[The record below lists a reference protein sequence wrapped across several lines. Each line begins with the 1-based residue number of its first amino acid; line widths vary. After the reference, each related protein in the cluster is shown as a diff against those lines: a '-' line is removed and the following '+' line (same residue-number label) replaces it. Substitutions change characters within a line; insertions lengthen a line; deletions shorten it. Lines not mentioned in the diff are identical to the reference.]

1 MRGETHS
8 LGHGPVWSLGTAPE
22 SQGSIAAEPQVAD
35 APHAPSLPVR
45 WTTSAVVEPQLD
57 VRGGVSDVVGA
68 GDGQGQETVSEMSE
82 PEPDAVARGWV
93 VPPGGARVEAL
104 FVLAGTALGI
114 GRVERAASPV
124 WLNLDDLV
132 NLDAIGEPIDG
143 LTEVEITMEDRRVIG
158 AGWPEQ
164 FCDAVV
170 AQLLRSS
177 GAPTATPGSPAA
189 TPHPAPAA
197 APDVPDQPV
206 SDAGPVPV
214 SPTAAPADG
223 HRADVSAPQD
233 GVTDTVAPSVAATGG
248 ASAPGADAVAV
259 DEPAALQ
266 PAPAA
271 AAQPAPV
278 ADAAGA
284 DEGSPSLELED
295 VVYLGGYPGQ
305 TKRRKKC
312 TVRMSREALELDGPG
327 DTHFRVG
334 WDVVRTIEVQNSD
347 EARFRMNTKIHRDA
361 SALVIECDQS
371 VSILL
376 EARDCPT
383 IALRSAMSQLL
394 AGLAV
399 VVV

>member
-1 MRGETHS
+1 MRGEMRP

-22 SQGSIAAEPQVAD
+22 QQGSSP
-35 APHAPSLPVR
+35 PRGPSLPVR
-45 WTTSAVVEPQLD
+45 WTASAVVDPQLD
-57 VRGGVSDVVGA
+57 ARGGVSDVVGA
-68 GDGQGQETVSEMSE
+68 GSGRGQEAVPDVLE

-93 VPPGGARVEAL
+93 VPPGGSRVEAI
-104 FVLAGTALGI
+104 FVLAGTSLGI

-132 NLDAIGEPIDG
+132 NLDAIGDPIDG
-143 LTEVEITMEDRRVIG
+143 LTEIEITMDDRRVIG
-158 AGWPEQ
+158 AGWPAQ

-170 AQLLRSS
+170 DQLRAGS
-177 GAPTATPGSPAA
+177 GAATATPGSPAA
-189 TPHPAPAA
+189 AQHGAPRQAQDTPVTSTDTVATFGVAAPVEPAPAA
-197 APDVPDQPV
+197 QVIDDGRPPVDEAVP
-206 SDAGPVPV
+206 
-214 SPTAAPADG
+214 PTAPPPTAPAMSESI
-223 HRADVSAPQD
+223 RPPAQPL
-233 GVTDTVAPSVAATGG
+233 SVPN
-248 ASAPGADAVAV
+248 AS
-259 DEPAALQ
+259 
-266 PAPAA
+266 AA
-271 AAQPAPV
+271 AA
-278 ADAAGA
+278 ADDIGAG
-284 DEGSPSLELED
+284 EGSPSLELED
-295 VVYLGGYPGQ
+295 VVYLAGHPGQ

-327 DTHFRVG
+327 DVHFRVG
-334 WDVVRTIEVQNSD
+334 WDIVRTIEVQNSD

-371 VSILL
+371 VTILL